1 MKESYIN
8 NIIKKNISTQ
18 LRPNETP
25 TTINSV
31 SGLLL
36 KFLIIAILFFF
47 LGYFICEYF
56 EIYPFETN
64 ISSNYESYINYATST
79 LTPSV
84 SRYIESFITSNIS
97 PNLPKIITSLP
108 HAVNETL
115 YPSLGNQLISL
126 FDTNQDTNSTTKQN
140 LDMNILRSQ
149 RYYQSVNNN
158 PDAISRKQQGLD
170 TSQSPPLRINSLIQ
184 ELPATYMISNLNT
197 IKSVNNTF
205 SIPVNTVTFNTIN
218 DLFTTTLLLDTEN
231 NNSLMLL
238 NAEQLKTPT
247 IPQPRYNDIIKL
259 FSLCKLYITTLIN
272 LELLNNNQSHTAH
285 PFQFMNCI
293 ASQNLEFAISN
304 TSTILTSNIILY
316 RTHKTHSFNIQF
328 KIQCQLI
335 NSNNNN
341 VNSNT
346 NVNNNVNTNTNNNE
360 IVCKIIEL
368 ELLGTTMQNDLPV
381 KKLGMTPLLES
392 EPVNFIGSPLS
403 KQGAITGDIENTVNV
418 DGNINTNDSTLTLGS
433 DKSDLVKEWVKLNN
447 SKNENIASI
456 AGQYYISSYG
466 MDASA
471 DINPDALDLVAQTKA
486 KQGYDPKLYGEYK
499 CFGVYPDGEVVTLN
513 EIEDPI
519 TCQSYHPELE
529 GVGVWDTKCS
539 SNTDCPFYNTV
550 TGENGCEPNTGTCDM
565 PVNITRIGYT
575 KYGKF

>member
-1 MKESYIN
+1 MKEQYIN
-8 NIIKKNISTQ
+8 NIVKKNISTQ

-36 KFLIIAILFFF
+36 KFLLIAVLFFF

-56 EIYPFETN
+56 EIYPFESNITN
-64 ISSNYESYINYATST
+64 KYESYINYIKHNK
-79 LTPSV
+79 P
-84 SRYIESFITSNIS
+84 YIIKKIESFTSSNIS

-108 HAVNETL
+108 HAVNETS
-115 YPSLGNQLISL
+115 YPSIGNQLISL
-126 FDTNQDTNSTTKQN
+126 FNTNQDTELTTKQN

-158 PDAISRKQQGLD
+158 PDSISRKQQGLE

-184 ELPATYMISNLNT
+184 ELPTTYMISNLNT
-197 IKSVNNTF
+197 IKTSRNTF
-205 SIPVNTVTFNTIN
+205 SIPVNNSTFTNINNLFNTNSQEIR
-218 DLFTTTLLLDTEN
+218 N
-231 NNSLMLL
+231 NKQL
-238 NAEQLKTPT
+238 NAEQLQTPST
-247 IPQPRYNDIIKL
+247 SDYDDINKL

-293 ASQNLEFAISN
+293 ASQNLEFIISD
-304 TSTILTSNIILY
+304 TATLLTSNIILY
-316 RTHKTHSFNIQF
+316 RLHKTHSFNIQF
-328 KIQCQLI
+328 KLTCQLI
-335 NSNNNN
+335 PTTTNPNTINNQKIECN
-341 VNSNT
+341 
-346 NVNNNVNTNTNNNE
+346 
-360 IVCKIIEL
+360 IIEL
-368 ELLGTTMQNDLPV
+368 ELLGSTMQNDLPI
-381 KKLGMTPLLES
+381 KKIGMTPLLKS

-403 KQGAITGDIENTVNV
+403 IQGNIYGDIENTVNV
-418 DGNINTNDSTLTLGS
+418 DGNINTNDSTLQLGS
-433 DKSDLVKEWVKLNN
+433 DKSDLVKEWIKLNN
-447 SKNENIASI
+447 SKNENIASM

-519 TCQSYHPELE
+519 TCQSYHQELE

-575 KYGKF
+575 KYSKF